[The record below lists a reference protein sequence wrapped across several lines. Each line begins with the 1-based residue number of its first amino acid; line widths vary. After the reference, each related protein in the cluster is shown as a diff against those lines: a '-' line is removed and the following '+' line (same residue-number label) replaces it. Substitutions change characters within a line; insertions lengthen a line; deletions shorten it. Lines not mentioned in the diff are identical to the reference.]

1 MAARI
6 NGTKRSGM
14 LSLRAAAEMAGT
26 SKSSIF
32 RAIRSGRLSAARGD
46 DGSFQIEPSELAR
59 AFPPQ
64 MSRPERAGHAPLGQ
78 IETPDLA
85 LRNAMLEGE
94 VKALGAEVR
103 LLREAVDRLE
113 RDRDRWHDQAQRLA
127 LAPPQGGSWWPW
139 RRSA

>member
-1 MAARI
+1 
-6 NGTKRSGM
+6 M

-46 DGSFQIEPSELAR
+46 DGSFQIEPSELVR

-64 MSRPERAGHAPLGQ
+64 VSRPDIPRPASSGQTDRHAG
-78 IETPDLA
+78 TPDMA
-85 LRNAMLEGE
+85 IRNAQLEGE

-127 LAPPQGGSWWPW
+127 LAPPQRRAWWPW
-139 RRSA
+139 RRAG